1 MDASTQRPD
10 IPFHAGELAVQ
21 QRLGIAERMLPI
33 GQRVVRTFM
42 LQQHREFFPQ
52 LPFVM
57 VGSVDAQQRPWAS
70 VLVGEPGF
78 IQAPDDRR
86 LTFAA
91 RPVEGDPLA
100 EGLNPGAPL
109 GFLGIELHTRRRNRL
124 NGRVSEVGEHGFAV
138 DVEQTVGNCPQYIQG
153 REIDWVRDPRDL
165 RPRSREALT
174 ALDAPARSLIANADT
189 LFIASHAPGAG
200 ADVSH
205 RGGRPGF
212 VHIED
217 DHTFLVP
224 DFLGNFLFMTFG
236 NLELDAR
243 AGVLFIDFDTGDLLT
258 LTGRAE
264 VVWDG
269 ELLKSVAAFE
279 GAQRAWR
286 FHVEAGWRLREALPL
301 RWRFRDWSPNALITG
316 TWDEAA
322 ARLDVAALAQTWRPY
337 RIAQVVDE
345 SRVIRSFHLQPAD
358 GHVLPPFEAGQFLP
372 IRLPLEKGS
381 APVLRNY
388 TISSAPGEDHLRLSI
403 KRDGV
408 VSSHL
413 HDRLRVGDVIEALG
427 PRGGFTIDATA
438 RRPAVLIGA
447 GVGVT
452 PMASFLR
459 HIVTEGFRRRRT
471 RPTHVIQVAHDAAVR
486 AFAGEFDALAARA
499 NGAVQVHAVLSEV
512 AQDGQGGQGDTA
524 VSKGPLTI
532 DLLKGLLP
540 FDDHEFFLCGPGAFM
555 QTLYD
560 GLRDLGVRDERIQV
574 EAFGPAALK
583 RRADSAGTAATAD
596 ANKQPSLPAAKQA
609 TVVFTRTGEA
619 SVWKPEHG
627 SLLEFAEG
635 KGLSP
640 PFSCRAGNCGSCA
653 TRIQSGQVS
662 YASPP
667 AWQAAEGEVLLCCAV
682 PAEGGG
688 ERLELE
694 L

>member
-1 MDASTQRPD
+1 MDTATLRPD
-10 IPFHAGELAVQ
+10 NPFHAGELAVQ

-33 GQRVVRTFM
+33 GQRVVRTY
-42 LQQHREFFPQ
+42 LPEQHREFYPQ

-78 IQAPDDRR
+78 IQAPDERR
-86 LTFAA
+86 LSFAA
-91 RPVEGDPLA
+91 RPVPGDPLDA
-100 EGLNPGAPL
+100 GLKPGAPL
-109 GFLGIELHTRRRNRL
+109 GFLGIELHTRRRNRV
-124 NGRVSEVGEHGFAV
+124 NGRVSEVGEHGFAI

-153 REIDWVRDPRDL
+153 REMHWVRDALDLQPRTQ
-165 RPRSREALT
+165 EALT
-174 ALDAPARSLIANADT
+174 ALDAPARALIANADT

-217 DHTFLVP
+217 DHTFVVP

-286 FHVEAGWRLREALPL
+286 FHVDAGWRLREALPL
-301 RWRFRDWSPNALITG
+301 RWRFRDVSPNSLITG
-316 TWDEAA
+316 TWKEAA
-322 ARLDVAALAQTWRPY
+322 ARLEVAQCAQTWRPY
-337 RIAQVVDE
+337 RVTQTVDE

-358 GHVLPPFEAGQFLP
+358 GLALPPFEAGQHLP
-372 IRLPLEKGS
+372 IRVRLEEGA

-388 TISSAPGEDHLRLSI
+388 TISSAPGEDRLRLSI
-403 KRDGV
+403 KRDGA

-413 HDRLRVGDVIEALG
+413 HDRLRVGDVIEARG

-447 GVGVT
+447 GVGIT

-459 HIVTEGFRRRRT
+459 HIVTEGFRHRRT
-471 RPTHVIQVAHDAAVR
+471 RPTHVIQVAHDAEVR
-486 AFAGEFDALAARA
+486 AFAEEFDALAKRA
-499 NGAVQVHAVLSEV
+499 NGAVRVHTVLSDVGEG
-512 AQDGQGGQGDTA
+512 ATA
-524 VSKGPLTI
+524 ALKGPLTI
-532 DLLKGLLP
+532 DLLKSLLP
-540 FDDHEFFLCGPGAFM
+540 FDDHEFFLCGPGGFM
-555 QTLYD
+555 QALYD
-560 GLRDLGVRDERIQV
+560 GLRDLGVRDERIQA

-583 RRADSAGTAATAD
+583 RRTDAADVDTTVS
-596 ANKQPSLPAAKQA
+596 KSPPVPAAKQA
-609 TVVFTRTGEA
+609 TVVFMRSGEA
-619 SVWKPEHG
+619 SVWQPAHG

-640 PFSCRAGNCGSCA
+640 PFSCRAGHCGSCA
-653 TRIQSGQVS
+653 TRIHSGQVT

-667 AWQAAEGEVLLCCAV
+667 AWQAAEGEALLCCAV
-682 PAEGGG
+682 PAAGGG
-688 ERLELE
+688 ERLELD